1 MLKQEHYDQMEKQ
14 YRDQIEQV
22 NHYNII
28 YYYQFCKLGKS
39 LNQAKQE
46 KQSQVLI
53 LTNRLT
59 QEKVIISHIL
69 H

>member
-14 YRDQIEQV
+14 YCDQIEQV
-22 NHYNII
+22 SHYNII
-28 YYYQFCKLGKS
+28 YYYRFCKLGKS